1 MKIDN
6 PVLLGQSSGF
16 GIPTS
21 GNSGQVL
28 TKVDG
33 TNYNTQWS
41 DVKAVTYPLSES
53 SSVTW
58 VNLGRWTT
66 TQTGKV
72 LNIKVLSHVGYN
84 ALSAQPQVTE
94 LYVSTSNNVS
104 SQAGSS
110 GNFFA
115 AGNASIDAKLGTG
128 DNVYAAPYYF
138 RIVQVSNTQYDV
150 YGYFASWAGGIF
162 TATLHS
168 SDTWVANGATVSAPS
183 GNFITITPSAAGR
196 VVSAPVTITGSG
208 GTNPTKGTMRTD
220 YATIVE
226 HGDKWCTFTMNYNQI
241 TSGSAGSGDYLI
253 TLPGS
258 YQFDTAV
265 HPVYTSTGNSDAQ
278 LSYMILT
285 NGVLKTFGSGF
296 DSTVYAMPYSATQF
310 RLYNDDGNRW
320 KSDWY
325 GIGNSYCMAYTT
337 FLFKRA

>member
-6 PVLLGQSSGF
+6 PILLGQSSGF
-16 GIPTS
+16 GIPAAGS
-21 GNSGQVL
+21 SGQVL
-28 TKVDG
+28 TKIDG
-33 TNYNTQWS
+33 TSYNTQWS
-41 DVKAVTYPLSES
+41 DVKVATYPLSELS
-53 SSVTW
+53 TVTW

-84 ALSAQPQVTE
+84 ANSAQPQVTE
-94 LYVSTSNNVS
+94 LILSTSNGSS
-104 SQAGSS
+104 SQTGSF

-128 DNVYAAPYYF
+128 DASYAAPYYF

-150 YGYFASWAGGIF
+150 FGWFGSYAGGIF

-183 GNFITITPSAAGR
+183 GNFITITPVAAGR
-196 VVSAPVTITGSG
+196 TVSSTATITGTT
-208 GTNPTKGTMRTD
+208 TNPTKGTMRTD
-220 YATIVE
+220 YTTIVE
-226 HGDKWCTFTMNYNQI
+226 HGDKWCTFTMQFTQV
-241 TSGSAGSGDYLI
+241 TSGSSGSGDYLI
-253 TLPGS
+253 TLPGG
-258 YQFDTAV
+258 YQFDTSV
-265 HPVYTSTGNSDAQ
+265 HPVNTGTGNGDAQ

-285 NGVLKTFGSGF
+285 NGVLKSFGSGF
-296 DSTVYAMPYSATQF
+296 DNSVAVMPYSATQF

-325 GIGNSYCMAYTT
+325 AIGNSYCMAYVS